1 MDIVT
6 MTSLYAL
13 LFSVVGACLALLL
26 LYGIIRVAVARG
38 MRDHFLWLEK
48 NRPAGR
54 QTPPARETIGQYLG
68 FSNGTPAPIT
78 PERSTL
84 NE

>member
-1 MDIVT
+1 MDLVA
-6 MTSLYAL
+6 MTSLYVL

-38 MRDHFLWLEK
+38 MRDHYLWLEK

-54 QTPPARETIGQYLG
+54 QMPPARETIGQYLG
-68 FSNGTPAPIT
+68 FSNGPIT
-78 PERSTL
+78 PERSSL